1 MVAKREASTI
11 PRVLK
16 PLVTIAGCRRPGRC
30 ARSSRVSERLRHPV
44 AGERAKLVADVE
56 ADVIAFGIDDEL
68 GRPRRFARQPLAL
81 RRSNQTV
88 AGAEDHQQRTPD
100 LPCAPLERQSLA
112 ALVTFLDRLRVR
124 ADAKDL
130 LRNLRHFWQH
140 GAPVERAAIGDA
152 SLESGF
158 AGCGE
163 RRIERAQTLPHDAD
177 ARPVRSEE

>member
-68 GRPRRFARQPLAL
+68 GRPRRFARQPL
-81 RRSNQTV
+81 Q
-88 AGAEDHQQRTPD
+88 HQP
-100 LPCAPLERQSLA
+100 A
-112 ALVTFLDRLRVR
+112 
-124 ADAKDL
+124 
-130 LRNLRHFWQH
+130 
-140 GAPVERAAIGDA
+140 
-152 SLESGF
+152 
-158 AGCGE
+158 
-163 RRIERAQTLPHDAD
+163 RRILTHDGDEAV
-177 ARPVRSEE
+177 AHLGACGVAVELGPVPRTGGQGAGTSLYFRDPDGSLLEFISYLR

>member
-68 GRPRRFARQPLAL
+68 GLSRRFARQPLAL
-81 RRSNQTV
+81 RRRDQAV
-88 AGAEDHQQRTPD
+88 AGAEDHQQRTLDVPRT
-100 LPCAPLERQSLA
+100 PFERQRLT
-112 ALVTFLDRLRVR
+112 ALVTFL
-124 ADAKDL
+124 
-130 LRNLRHFWQH
+130 
-140 GAPVERAAIGDA
+140 
-152 SLESGF
+152 
-158 AGCGE
+158 
-163 RRIERAQTLPHDAD
+163 
-177 ARPVRSEE
+177 